1 MMLYNLF
8 FFFIFHIPK
17 LKFYQVA
24 NIHSIIDQ
32 AFKDGTVER
41 GKIKLYHSAQCDGH
55 EVSIK
60 NHITHL
66 IYTPAH
72 DEPSIL
78 LTSEPP
84 FDKWSSF
91 EFPDPLKEFLVL
103 GMAWDIQRNTMVLLM
118 KEPNKVEPFT

>member
-1 MMLYNLF
+1 M
-8 FFFIFHIPK
+8 
-17 LKFYQVA
+17 A

-32 AFKDGTVER
+32 AFKDGTVEHGR
-41 GKIKLYHSAQCDGH
+41 IKLYYSSQCGGH
-55 EVSIK
+55 DISIT
-60 NHITHL
+60 HHLTHL

-91 EFPDPLKEFLVL
+91 QLVNQMKEFPVL
-103 GMAWDIQRNTMVLLM
+103 GVAWDIQRNNMVLLM
-118 KEPNKVEPFT
+118 KEPNKVKPLTRLFILFDNELYLCTC